1 MGARA
6 DPGGHKAD
14 AGEAEARRRG
24 RRGGRQRGGRG
35 GWKAEVGRELCGGVD
50 LDGEVRGRLGVA
62 TRRGER
68 GGCKDDVWIMY
79 IDRALRT
86 DAGHDTLRV
95 NFAYEL
101 HAGSSRS
108 RTAHAS

>member
-1 MGARA
+1 MEKSAGDWVSRR
-6 DPGGHKAD
+6 D
-14 AGEAEARRRG
+14 AENA
-24 RRGGRQRGGRG
+24 
-35 GWKAEVGRELCGGVD
+35 KGV
-50 LDGEVRGRLGVA
+50 RN
-62 TRRGER
+62 
-68 GGCKDDVWIMY
+68 DVWIMY

>member
-6 DPGGHKAD
+6 DPGGHEAD
-14 AGEAEARRRG
+14 AGEAEARRG
-24 RRGGRQRGGRG
+24 GQDGGRQGGVWG
-35 GWKAEVGRELCGGVD
+35 GGEAQVGCELCGGVD
-50 LDGEVRGRLGVA
+50 LDGKVRGRLDIA
-62 TRRGER
+62 TRRG
-68 GGCKDDVWIMY
+68 GGVRNDVRIMY

-86 DAGHDTLRV
+86 DAGHDTLSV